1 MSHHPA
7 LPASRGRVIDA
18 IRGAKEISRVE
29 LVRLMGSNAATIS
42 TVVRSLID
50 DGLVVESGR
59 AASTGGKPPVLLALA
74 PDSRYAVGVSLDHS
88 GISYVV
94 ANLGGAIVGRLRRR
108 GYGAETPEEVVQRID
123 SEMTSLVDH
132 VGVDMGRVLG
142 VGVVSPGPITGS
154 NGMALTPPAMSAWR
168 DFPLADTL
176 AARTGFPVLIENDA
190 SAAAVG
196 EYWAGPGAGSSC
208 FAAFYMGT
216 GIGAGLVFDGVLH
229 RGASGNTGEIGHI
242 CIDLTGPECWCGARG
257 CLEVV
262 AGPTAV
268 VDAAAARGVS
278 LPGRT
283 VVEDFA
289 ALARRAT
296 EGDPVAV
303 DLIDRSAEG
312 VAVAV
317 QSLAN
322 IVDPDLVV
330 LTGPAFTAAGSLYLP
345 RIQRRLD
352 SAFFARACHRVE
364 VLLSPNA
371 AEAAA
376 IGAAAMV
383 LQSELAPGP
392 PGATAE
398 RRGSGRPL
406 QRV

>member
-1 MSHHPA
+1 MPQPPA
-7 LPASRGRVIDA
+7 LPANRGRVIDA
-18 IRGAKEISRVE
+18 IRGAGEISRVE
-29 LVRLMGSNAATIS
+29 LVRLMASNAATIS

-108 GYGAETPEEVVQRID
+108 GFGGETPEDVVDRIGA
-123 SEMTSLVDH
+123 EMTSLVDH
-132 VGVDMGRVLG
+132 VGVDPARLLG
-142 VGVVSPGPITGS
+142 VGIVSPGPITSS
-154 NGMALTPPAMSAWR
+154 NGMALTPPAMSAWQ
-168 DFPLADTL
+168 DFPLADAL
-176 AARTGFPVLIENDA
+176 AARTRLPVLVENDA

-196 EYWAGPGAGSSC
+196 EYWAGPGAMSHC
-208 FAAFYMGT
+208 FAALYMGT
-216 GIGAGLVFDGVLH
+216 GIGAGLVLDGVLH
-229 RGASGNTGEIGHI
+229 RGTSGNTGEIGHI
-242 CIDLTGPECWCGARG
+242 CVDLTGPECWCGARG
-257 CLEVV
+257 CLEAV

-268 VDAAAARGVS
+268 VGAAAARGTT
-278 LPGRT
+278 LPGLS

-289 ALARRAT
+289 ALARSAT
-296 EGDPVAV
+296 EGDPVAGE
-303 DLIDRSAEG
+303 LLERSAEG

-322 IVDPDLVV
+322 IIDPDLVV

-345 RIQRRLD
+345 VIQRRLD
-352 SAFFARACHRVE
+352 SAFFARDCHRVE

-383 LQSELAPGP
+383 LQSELTSALPAP
-392 PGATAE
+392 TVE
-398 RRGSGRPL
+398 RRASGRPL
-406 QRV
+406 QTA

>member
-1 MSHHPA
+1 MANPLA
-7 LPASRGRVIDA
+7 LPASRGRIIDA
-18 IRGAKEISRVE
+18 IRGAGEISRVE
-29 LVRLMGSNAATIS
+29 LVRSMGSNAATIS

-108 GYGAETPEEVVQRID
+108 GFGADTPADVVQRIGA
-123 SEMTSLVDH
+123 ELTSLVDH
-132 VGVDMGRVLG
+132 VGVDPTRLLG

-154 NGMALTPPAMSAWR
+154 NGMALSPPTMRAWR
-168 DFPLADTL
+168 EFPLAEAL
-176 AARTGFPVLIENDA
+176 AVGTGLPVLVENDA

-196 EYWAGPGAGSSC
+196 EYWAGPGAPSRC
-208 FAAFYMGT
+208 FAAIYMGT
-216 GIGAGLVFDGVLH
+216 GIGAGLVVDGVLH

-242 CIDLTGPECWCGARG
+242 CVDLSGPECWCGSRG
-257 CLEVV
+257 CLEAI

-268 VDAAAARGVS
+268 VDAAAARGTR
-278 LPGRT
+278 LPGRS

-289 ALARRAT
+289 AVARSAT
-296 EGDPVAV
+296 EGDPVACE
-303 DLIDRSAEG
+303 LLDRSAEG

-330 LTGPAFTAAGSLYLP
+330 LTGPAFTAAGSHYLP
-345 RIQRRLD
+345 LIQRRLD
-352 SAFFARACHRVE
+352 TAFFARACHRVE

-392 PGATAE
+392 PTPTE
-398 RRGSGRPL
+398 RHTSGRPL
-406 QRV
+406 QSA